1 MLDISIVGAG
11 RIGSALALALDRAGY
26 CVSQM
31 VFRTVPPPDGFL
43 SQFTRTPEVFS
54 INEIGR
60 IVSDVVFLTTQDSE
74 IASAAIELETLIEGS
89 PTVFITSGALSSESI
104 TNLRERGAKTGSIHP
119 LISVS
124 DPIKGAERLKGAFFC
139 IEGDPEAVDLAED
152 IVRSLGGSSFTI
164 PTDRK
169 PLYHA
174 AAVTSSGHLVALV
187 DIAITMLE
195 KCGLD
200 GQQGKNILLP
210 LIDSTVENL

>member
-26 CVSQM
+26 CVSEM
-31 VFRTVPPPDGFL
+31 VFRTEPPPDGFL
-43 SQFTRTPEVFS
+43 SQLTSAPEVFS

-60 IVSDVVFLTTQDSE
+60 SVSDVVFLTTQDSE

-124 DPIKGAERLKGAFFC
+124 DQIKGDERLKFAFFC
-139 IEGDPEAVDLAED
+139 IEGDP
-152 IVRSLGGSSFTI
+152 
-164 PTDRK
+164 
-169 PLYHA
+169 
-174 AAVTSSGHLVALV
+174 
-187 DIAITMLE
+187 
-195 KCGLD
+195 
-200 GQQGKNILLP
+200 
-210 LIDSTVENL
+210 